1 MKVGD
6 LIDDGLDNIGIIVE
20 LGWLNGR
27 PSRLPAVLVHF
38 PDPELNG
45 WYEAKDLEALC
56 K

>member
-20 LGWLNGR
+20 LGNPDLDIMT
-27 PSRLPAVLVHF
+27 AILVHF
-38 PDPELNG
+38 PDSTLNG
-45 WYEAKDLEALC
+45 WYEAKDLEPLC